1 MFFTFVLHETHMYI
15 YKKKFSYFLVN
26 HLVRFV
32 EFKYQRQ
39 ILPFYLLS
47 LTSFLAFCLTV
58 VYLVVRL
65 FVFPFVSFAV
75 LCTVRACCLYTKI
88 RTMKFV
94 ENFVMV
100 LILNF
105 NSVIGA
111 HVRSNLY
118 HFICLRH
125 LIRSRAVTNRIFF
138 SPKRPFFSSSMRI
151 MFWITI

>member
-1 MFFTFVLHETHMYI
+1 MYI
-15 YKKKFSYFLVN
+15 YKKNFSYFLVN

-32 EFKYQRQ
+32 EFKYQRR

-75 LCTVRACCLYTKI
+75 LCIVRACCLYPKI

-111 HVRSNLY
+111 HVRSTICYL
-118 HFICLRH
+118 ICLRH
-125 LIRSRAVTNRIFF
+125 LIRSRTVTNRQDNCF
-138 SPKRPFFSSSMRI
+138 RQDLSSFMHAHHALSYHLI
-151 MFWITI
+151 